1 MKKVVFGLLLV
12 VSGFAATAQTEQGN
26 WLVGGNIELNT
37 AKDDTRINFS
47 PSAGYFFANNF
58 AAGAL
63 VSLDYVKLVNSKTT
77 TFGIGPFAR
86 YYFGTTNIRP
96 FAAADINFTSSKV
109 KTSTTSSSLNGT
121 KWFLGA
127 GLAGFINRN
136 VAIEGTA
143 GYKHTAI
150 KDQDGTGG
158 FNLRIG
164 FQVYLSSAQVE
175 SIKTITQ

>member
-1 MKKVVFGLLLV
+1 MKKLVFVLFV
-12 VSGFAATAQTEQGN
+12 IVTGFAASAQTEQGN

-47 PSAGYFFANNF
+47 PSAGYFFVDNF
-58 AAGAL
+58 AAGAR
-63 VSLDYVKLVNSKTT
+63 VSLDYSKRPNVKTT

-96 FAAADINFTSSKV
+96 FGQADVNFTSSKT
-109 KTSTTSSSLNGT
+109 KTSSTSSSLNGT
-121 KWFLGA
+121 QWFLGA

-136 VAIEGTA
+136 VALEGIA
-143 GYKHTAI
+143 GYRHTAI
-150 KDQDGTGG
+150 EKRDGTGG

-164 FQVYLSSAQVE
+164 FQVYLSKAQVE